1 MDDLRNPMNM
11 MALTGIN
18 WNLTF
23 SIFFILL
30 VALVAVYSWVVPQG
44 GKRWWGL
51 ALLMAAFVVAALQP
65 VSELGRMLLLDAAA
79 FAAVALV
86 DGQSPA
92 AAKAAKTYLWMLIPA
107 VLCVGA
113 GLYLA
118 GVLSGA
124 TMTQPGVVQARLVVG
139 LLVIGFALKLALIP
153 FYFWLPNVAE
163 TTSPMTTALIVG
175 VVGIAE
181 FIELAGLRLT
191 IPWAFAGYQAL
202 WLTLALASMFGG
214 ALLALAQR
222 DLKRML
228 AFSTID
234 DMGYLLLGVLVG
246 SRLGLT
252 GAMFGALSHAL
263 FKVLL
268 FGSLGIAEKGSGGP
282 VTLDSRGLASRFPV
296 SGAAFIVGAL
306 GMIGVPPFF
315 GFVGRWRLYLTG
327 IEYGGPALVLAM
339 AAATGLSIFYY
350 VRAIHR
356 VWLGPPQGNATVVAS
371 EPAVA
376 AILLELLIAV
386 ALLLG
391 LFPGFIFGQV

>member
-1 MDDLRNPMNM
+1 MDM

-23 SIFFILL
+23 TIFFILL
-30 VALVAVYSWVVPQG
+30 VALIAVYSWEVPQG

-65 VSELGRMLLLDAAA
+65 VGELGRMLLLDAAA

-86 DGQSPA
+86 AGQSPA

-118 GVLSGA
+118 GILGGA
-124 TMTQPGVVQARLVVG
+124 TMTQPGYAQTRLVVG
-139 LLVIGFALKLALIP
+139 LLVVGFALKLALIP
-153 FYFWLPNVAE
+153 FYFWFPNVAE

-191 IPWAFAGYQAL
+191 IPWAFDGYQAL

-234 DMGYLLLGVLVG
+234 DMGYLLLGVVAG
-246 SRLGLT
+246 SRIGMT
-252 GAMFGALSHAL
+252 GAMIGALCHAL

-268 FGSLGIAEKGSGGP
+268 FGSMGIAEKGTGGP

-356 VWLGPPQGNATVVAS
+356 VWLGQPQGNATVAAS
-371 EPAVA
+371 EPGIA
-376 AILLELLIAV
+376 AILLVLLIVV

-391 LFPGFIFGQV
+391 LFPGFILGQV

>member
-1 MDDLRNPMNM
+1 MEM
-11 MALTGIN
+11 MLFTGSN
-18 WNLTF
+18 WNLTL
-23 SIFFILL
+23 SMFFTLL

-44 GKRWWGL
+44 DKRWWGST
-51 ALLMAAFVVAALQP
+51 LLMTAFVVAALQP
-65 VSELGRMLLLDAAA
+65 VSELGRMLLLDAAS

-86 DGQSPA
+86 GGQSPA
-92 AAKAAKTYLWMLIPA
+92 AAKAARTYLWMLIAA

-118 GVLSGA
+118 GVPGGA
-124 TMTQPGVVQARLVVG
+124 TTVQPGALQTRLVVG
-139 LLVIGFALKLALIP
+139 LLVVGFALKLALIP
-153 FYFWLPNVAE
+153 FYFWLPDVAE
-163 TTSPMTTALIVG
+163 TTSPMTSALIVG
-175 VVGIAE
+175 VLGIAE
-181 FIELAGLRLT
+181 FSELASLRLT
-191 IPWAFAGYQAL
+191 IPWVFDGYQAL

-252 GAMFGALSHAL
+252 GAIFGAMSHAL

-268 FGSLGIAEKGSGGP
+268 FGSLGIAEKGTGGP
-282 VTLDSRGLASRFPV
+282 VTLDCRGLSARFPV

-306 GMIGVPPFF
+306 GMIGVPPLF

-327 IEYGGPALVLAM
+327 IEYGGPALALAM

-356 VWLGPPQGNATVVAS
+356 VWLGPPQDNAPVVAS
-371 EPAVA
+371 EPKIA
-376 AILLELLIAV
+376 AILLVLLIVA

-391 LFPGFIFGQV
+391 VFPGFIFGQV

>member
-1 MDDLRNPMNM
+1 MELML
-11 MALTGIN
+11 LTGIN
-18 WNLTF
+18 WNLTS
-23 SIFFILL
+23 SIFFTLL

-44 GKRWWGL
+44 DKRWRGL
-51 ALLMAAFVVAALQP
+51 ALLMTVFVVAALQP
-65 VSELGRMLLLDAAA
+65 VSELVRMLLLDAAS

-86 DGQSPA
+86 GGQSPS
-92 AAKAAKTYLWMLIPA
+92 AAKAAKTYLWMLVAA

-118 GVLSGA
+118 GILGGA
-124 TMTQPGVVQARLVVG
+124 TTTQIGALQTRLVVG
-139 LLVIGFALKLALIP
+139 LLVVGFALKLALIP
-153 FYFWLPNVAE
+153 FYFWLPDVAE
-163 TTSPMTTALIVG
+163 TTSPMTSALIVG
-175 VVGIAE
+175 VLGIAE
-181 FIELAGLRLT
+181 FGELVGLRLA
-191 IPWAFAGYQAL
+191 IPWAFDGYKGL

-246 SRLGLT
+246 SKLGLT

-268 FGSLGIAEKGSGGP
+268 FGSLGIAEKGSGRP
-282 VTLDSRGLASRFPV
+282 VTLDCRGFASRFPV

-306 GMIGVPPFF
+306 GMIGMPPFF

-327 IEYGGPALVLAM
+327 IEYGGPTLVLAM
-339 AAATGLSIFYY
+339 AAATGLSILYF

-356 VWLGPPQGNATVVAS
+356 VWLGQPQGNATAAAS
-371 EPAVA
+371 EPGIA
-376 AILLELLIAV
+376 AILLVLLIAA

-391 LFPGFIFGQV
+391 IFPGFVFGQV

>member
-1 MDDLRNPMNM
+1 MEM
-11 MALTGIN
+11 MHYAGIN

-23 SIFFILL
+23 SIFFSLLIAL
-30 VALVAVYSWVVPQG
+30 VALYSWVVPQG
-44 GKRWWGL
+44 DKRWWGL
-51 ALLMAAFVVAALQP
+51 ALLLAAFVVAALQP
-65 VSELGRMLLLDAAA
+65 VSELERTLLLDAAA

-86 DGQSPA
+86 GGQSPA
-92 AAKAAKTYLWMLIPA
+92 AAKAAKTYLWMMVAA
-107 VLCVGA
+107 VFCVGA

-118 GVLSGA
+118 GILGGA
-124 TMTQPGVVQARLVVG
+124 TTTQPGALQTRFVVG
-139 LLVIGFALKLALIP
+139 LLVVGFALKLALVP
-153 FYFWLPNVAE
+153 FYFWLPDVTE
-163 TTSPMTTALIVG
+163 TTSPMTSALIVG
-175 VVGIAE
+175 VLGIAE
-181 FIELAGLRLT
+181 FSELASLRLA
-191 IPWAFAGYQAL
+191 IPWVFDGYQAL

-234 DMGYLLLGVLVG
+234 DMGYLLLGLLVG

-252 GAMFGALSHAL
+252 GAMFGAMSHAF

-268 FGSLGIAEKGSGGP
+268 FGSLGIAEKGSGRQ
-282 VTLDSRGLASRFPV
+282 VTLDCSGLASRFPV

-327 IEYGGPALVLAM
+327 IEFGGPTLVLGM
-339 AAATGLSIFYY
+339 AAATGLSILYY

-356 VWLGPPQGNATVVAS
+356 VWLGLPQENGAS
-371 EPAVA
+371 AAGEPRIA
-376 AILLELLIAV
+376 AILLVLLIVA

-391 LFPGFIFGQV
+391 IFPGFVFGKV

>member
-1 MDDLRNPMNM
+1 MELML
-11 MALTGIN
+11 LTGIN
-18 WNLTF
+18 WNLTS
-23 SIFFILL
+23 SIFFTLL

-44 GKRWWGL
+44 DKRWWGL
-51 ALLMAAFVVAALQP
+51 ALLMTVFVVAALQP
-65 VSELGRMLLLDAAA
+65 VSELVRMLLLDAAS

-86 DGQSPA
+86 GGQSPI
-92 AAKAAKTYLWMLIPA
+92 AAKAAKTYLWMLVAA

-118 GVLSGA
+118 GILGGA
-124 TMTQPGVVQARLVVG
+124 TTTQIGALQTRLVVG
-139 LLVIGFALKLALIP
+139 LLAIGFALKLALIP
-153 FYFWLPNVAE
+153 FYFWLPDVAE
-163 TTSPMTTALIVG
+163 TTSPMTSALIVG
-175 VVGIAE
+175 VLGIAE
-181 FIELAGLRLT
+181 FSELAGLRLA
-191 IPWAFAGYQAL
+191 IPWAFDGYKVL
-202 WLTLALASMFGG
+202 WLALALASMFGG

-246 SRLGLT
+246 SKLGLT

-268 FGSLGIAEKGSGGP
+268 FGSLGIAEKGSGRP
-282 VTLDSRGLASRFPV
+282 VTLDCRGLASRFPV

-327 IEYGGPALVLAM
+327 IEYGGPTLVLAM
-339 AAATGLSIFYY
+339 AAATGLSILYY

-356 VWLGPPQGNATVVAS
+356 VWLGQPQEHASASAS
-371 EPAVA
+371 EPGIA
-376 AILLELLIAV
+376 AILLVLLITA

-391 LFPGFIFGQV
+391 LIPGFIFGQV

>member
-1 MDDLRNPMNM
+1 MNM

-30 VALVAVYSWVVPQG
+30 VALIAVYSWVVPQG
-44 GKRWWGL
+44 DKRWWGV
-51 ALLMAAFVVAALQP
+51 ALLMTAFVITALQP

-86 DGQSPA
+86 AGQSPA

-124 TMTQPGVVQARLVVG
+124 TMSQPGAVQTRLVVG
-139 LLVIGFALKLALIP
+139 LLVVGFALKLALIP

-181 FIELAGLRLT
+181 FIELAGLRLA
-191 IPWAFAGYQAL
+191 IPWVFDGYQAL

-234 DMGYLLLGVLVG
+234 DMGYLLLGMLAG
-246 SRLGLT
+246 SRIGLT
-252 GAMFGALSHAL
+252 GAMIGALCHAL

-268 FGSLGIAEKGSGGP
+268 FGSLGIAEKGTGRP

-327 IEYGGPALVLAM
+327 IEYGGTFLVLAM

-356 VWLGPPQGNATVVAS
+356 VWLGQPQGNATVAAS
-371 EPAVA
+371 EPGIA
-376 AILLELLIAV
+376 AILLVLLIAA

-391 LFPGFIFGQV
+391 LFPGFIFGQA